1 MRGVRRRFNLL
12 PLTQSQ
18 TRPQQCSLSQTA
30 AAAIARHSLRSWSSG
45 RGSRPM
51 TGGAKTVGGQEP
63 LPILSRVFQDYPS
76 IASHEKPP
84 VVPSWSLPYAKVGSC
99 S

>member
-1 MRGVRRRFNLL
+1 MRRVRRRFNLL

-45 RGSRPM
+45 RESRPM
-51 TGGAKTVGGQEP
+51 TGGAKTVGGQE
-63 LPILSRVFQDYPS
+63 S
-76 IASHEKPP
+76 IANLISSVPRLPLDCKPREATCC
-84 VVPSWSLPYAKVGSC
+84 SLRSLPYAKVGSC